1 MDVSIYIKKML
12 QMQLVNTY
20 KQQILDQTLDNAW
33 NNDYVLMNDHLHG
46 DMEV

>member
-1 MDVSIYIKKML
+1 ML

-20 KQQILDQTLDNAW
+20 KQQILDQTLYNAW
-33 NNDYVLMNDHLHG
+33 NNDYALMNDHLHG